1 MMSEQRDVLAQ
12 EWARITSG
20 GGDIESAWLELKHR
34 AKLIQFATR
43 RCFIWR
49 LRDDVDSR

>member
-1 MMSEQRDVLAQ
+1 MVSKQRDVLAQ

-20 GGDIESAWLELKHR
+20 GGDIESAWRALKKR
-34 AKLIQFATR
+34 SQLVQFATR

>member
-1 MMSEQRDVLAQ
+1 MVSKQRDVLAQ

-20 GGDIESAWLELKHR
+20 GGDIESSWRALKNR
-34 AKLIQFATR
+34 SQLVQFATR

-49 LRDDVDSR
+49 LRNDVDSR

>member
-1 MMSEQRDVLAQ
+1 MAGEQRDVLVQ

-20 GGDIESAWLELKHR
+20 GGDIESSWRALKNR
-34 AKLIQFATR
+34 SQLVQFATR

-49 LRDDVDSR
+49 LRDEADSR